1 MAAKKIS
8 VLFFLPSL
16 AAGGAERVVLTL
28 LRNLSR
34 ERFDVSLAVVNQRGA
49 ALTSDLPSDVRIY
62 DLKASRLRFGL
73 VRAAR
78 LLWKVKP
85 DVVFSTID
93 YLNVALGG
101 TKLLWPKRTAFV
113 ARPAILFSAELRT
126 RKRPFIW
133 RLLNKV
139 AVGSA
144 DLLVFQSHAM
154 EEDFRMSLDWRDER
168 AVVIHNPLDL
178 DLIQKRVNQV
188 ANTGYDPHRF
198 NFVAAGRLEDQKGF
212 DIAIEALG
220 LSKNKNVTLTILG
233 DGTLRHFLTCLIE
246 ERKLHDRVRLLGY
259 IQNPYPFFAQA
270 DGFLLSSRF
279 EGFPNV
285 VLEAL
290 SCGTPVAATP
300 VAGLNYTLRDIP
312 ECRLSVDHSAS
323 ALAETIDQIADRGRC
338 RVGSDVVG
346 SFDVRH
352 IVTEYETVLEK
363 ISSQR
368 YSKSRGLSS
377 SRLRFLGA
385 LRRRLLRIK
394 TLFP

>member
-8 VLFFLPSL
+8 ALFFLPSL

-34 ERFDVSLAVVNQRGA
+34 DRFDVSLAVVNQKGA
-49 ALTSDLPSDVRIY
+49 ALTDDLPSDIRIY

-73 VRAAR
+73 VGALR
-78 LLWKVKP
+78 LLWEVKP
-85 DVVFSTID
+85 DLVFSTID
-93 YLNVALGG
+93 YMNVALGS
-101 TKLLWPKRTAFV
+101 TKLFWPKRTAFV
-113 ARPAILFSAELRT
+113 ARPAILFSAELQT

-139 AVGSA
+139 SVCSA

-154 EEDFRMSLDWRDER
+154 EEDFRKSLDWRDER

-178 DLIQKRVNQV
+178 NLIRKRANQIV
-188 ANTGYDPHRF
+188 DTGFDSRCF

-212 DIAIEALG
+212 DIAIEAVG

-233 DGTLRHFLTCLIE
+233 DGTLRHSLRRLIE
-246 ERKLHDRVRLLGY
+246 ERKLQDRVRLLGY
-259 IQNPYPFFAQA
+259 IQNPYPYFAQA
-270 DGFLLSSRF
+270 DGFFLSSRF

-290 SCGTPVAATP
+290 SCGTPVVATP
-300 VAGLNYTLRDIP
+300 VAGLKYILKDIQ
-312 ECRLSVDHSAS
+312 ECRLSLDYSAS
-323 ALAETIDQIADRGRC
+323 ALAEEIDQFTNGGRC
-338 RVGSDVVG
+338 RVASEVVG

-352 IVTEYETVLEK
+352 IVTQYEMALEK

-368 YSKSRGLSS
+368 SSKFRMSSS
-377 SRLRFLGA
+377 SRLRMLEA
-385 LRRRLLRIK
+385 LRRRLLRVK
-394 TLFP
+394 AFFP